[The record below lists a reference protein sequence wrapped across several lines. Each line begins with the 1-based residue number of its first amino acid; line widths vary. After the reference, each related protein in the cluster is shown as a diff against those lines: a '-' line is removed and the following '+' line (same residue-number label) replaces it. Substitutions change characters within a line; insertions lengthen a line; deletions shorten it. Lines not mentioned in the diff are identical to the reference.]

1 MTAGYVEGTWVM
13 LAWSDAHT
21 LLSALRASHFL
32 LLRQKKVSKEKATPG
47 AVPGCARCLALLE
60 TPGGWLNSPAAQT
73 TPADYPR
80 RFSVAR
86 RSTRGPKN
94 GAGPT
99 TKQFSGCYGAHEKK
113 AKTAYPYSTTD
124 AFPGPL
130 SGAEQRRRAGGFRLA
145 VFEPQAS
152 LASHPACRVAQGTGQ
167 RPAPNQGSPF
177 LWLLSFGEAKE
188 STPALKAETNDN
200 SNHQ

>member
-1 MTAGYVEGTWVM
+1 MM

-47 AVPGCARCLALLE
+47 CAAGFADSPALLE
-60 TPGGWLNSPAAQT
+60 TPGGWLNSPTAQT

-94 GAGPT
+94 SARPT
-99 TKQFSGCYGAHEKK
+99 IDPFSDCYGAHEKK
-113 AKTAYPYSTTD
+113 AKTAYPYSATD

-130 SGAEQRRRAGGFRLA
+130 SGAEQRRQARGFWLA
-145 VFEPQAS
+145 LFEP
-152 LASHPACRVAQGTGQ
+152 
-167 RPAPNQGSPF
+167 
-177 LWLLSFGEAKE
+177 
-188 STPALKAETNDN
+188 
-200 SNHQ
+200 